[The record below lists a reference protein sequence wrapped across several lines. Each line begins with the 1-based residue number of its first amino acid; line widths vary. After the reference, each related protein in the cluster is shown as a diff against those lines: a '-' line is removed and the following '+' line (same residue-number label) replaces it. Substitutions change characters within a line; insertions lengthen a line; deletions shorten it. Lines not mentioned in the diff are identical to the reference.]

1 MFISR
6 YGEKGMC
13 IEADYSQLEVVA
25 LAVLASDEQMLD
37 DLRHNVDFHCKRV
50 TMMRPDLKYTE
61 VLQRAKRN
69 KEPEFVKLR
78 QQAKIF
84 SFQRQYGAGAK
95 MISKST
101 GLTQDQV
108 RMLIEKERETYRGVD
123 VFNNM
128 VTLSANSYDASL
140 QNGAKN
146 VRGHQ
151 FFKGMFP
158 VLTGSRY
165 VFTESDIP

>member
-1 MFISR
+1 
-6 YGEKGMC
+6 
-13 IEADYSQLEVVA
+13 
-25 LAVLASDEQMLD
+25 
-37 DLRHNVDFHCKRV
+37 
-50 TMMRPDLKYTE
+50 
-61 VLQRAKRN
+61 
-69 KEPEFVKLR
+69 
-78 QQAKIF
+78 
-84 SFQRQYGAGAK
+84 